1 MLRAAEI
8 GADVI
13 LLAKNIDGVYDC
25 DPATNANAVKFDAIT
40 YDEVLKRRLAVMDST
55 ATSLSMDNH
64 IPVLVF
70 ALKDPYNIVRVLR
83 GEKNRNDREGGIT
96 MLKEHYKVY
105 EEKMKKS
112 VEAVE
117 RDFGAVRA
125 GRANASVLNRIQV
138 DYYGTPTPIQQIA
151 AVASPDPR
159 TLLITP
165 WDASALKG
173 IEKAIQESDL
183 GINPQNDGRNI
194 RLNFPQLT
202 EERRKELVKQIRK
215 YAENGKVAIRN
226 IRRDAMESFK
236 KKERLPRSPRM
247 I

>member
-1 MLRAAEI
+1 
-8 GADVI
+8 
-13 LLAKNIDGVYDC
+13 
-25 DPATNANAVKFDAIT
+25 
-40 YDEVLKRRLAVMDST
+40 
-55 ATSLSMDNH
+55 
-64 IPVLVF
+64 
-70 ALKDPYNIVRVLR
+70 
-83 GEKNRNDREGGIT
+83 

-183 GINPQNDGRNI
+183 GINPQNDGKSI
-194 RLNFPQLT
+194 RLAFPQLT

-215 YAENGKVAIRN
+215 YNEGGKVAIRN
-226 IRRDAMESFK
+226 IRRDAMEKFKAMK
-236 KKERLPRSPRM
+236 KKSELTEDDLKELEEAMQKLTDKRCKEIDDLTAKKEAELM
-247 I
+247 AV